1 MGNCLKTEVS
11 DDESLLGE
19 SDQETNQEPGNR
31 GRVGSGSDGSRS
43 GQSGRRRDRRRRT
56 RVRGYMAQNV
66 LSIPDPT
73 HYFNLGRNRQLN
85 SMSEGEQ
92 IAVAQRLGMIQY
104 LPTAIWNIADAQK
117 IRECAICF
125 EDFEEGVEIRYLPC
139 CHFYHSKC
147 VDDWLIRSFTCPSC
161 MEPVEVGLQASMSQH
176 ES

>member
-19 SDQETNQEPGNR
+19 SDQETNGEVQRNR
-31 GRVGSGSDGSRS
+31 AERSSGQS

-56 RVRGYMAQNV
+56 RVRGYMAPNV

-125 EDFEEGVEIRYLPC
+125 EDFEDGVEIRYLPC

-161 MEPVEVGLQASMSQH
+161 MEPVELGLQASMQQN

>member
-11 DDESLLGE
+11 DDESLLGDSDE
-19 SDQETNQEPGNR
+19 SSG
-31 GRVGSGSDGSRS
+31 GGGGSSRQSQSAGLSRS
-43 GQSGRRRDRRRRT
+43 AHRRNRRQRRS
-56 RVRGYMAQNV
+56 RVQGYITNNV
-66 LSIPDPT
+66 PNIPDPT

-104 LPTAIWNIADAQK
+104 LPTARWNRAEAQK
-117 IRECAICF
+117 VRECPICF
-125 EDFEEGVEIRYLPC
+125 EDFEENDEIRYLPC

-161 MEPVEVGLQASMSQH
+161 MEPVEMGLQASMNQSN
-176 ES
+176 